1 MLVIFS
7 GCSGVGKNTV
17 INKLMSE
24 NDSYRLLP
32 TYTTRDMRPGERE
45 GMPYHFISDEQF
57 EQKIAQGEFYEY
69 ERVHNHY
76 YGTSRKLL
84 AKGVE
89 SKKIL
94 VKDIDVNGA
103 LNLSEILKDD
113 VHIVTLFL
121 YVESADVLV
130 ERLIGRGEKDI
141 ELRLRR
147 YEHEMSK
154 KKYYSYLIDNKS
166 LEETAALAEEL
177 IAFEGRGGRL
187 CSTVS
192 VCDADPKRIAEAEKL
207 FESGEIPEPVKVSV
221 KDGRFVITEG
231 LERYIAAARCKKSV
245 AKDLTL
251 VTKALPACFELEI

>member
-45 GMPYHFISDEQF
+45 GMPYHFISEEQF

-84 AKGVE
+84 TKGVE

-130 ERLIGRGEKDI
+130 ERLVGRG
-141 ELRLRR
+141 
-147 YEHEMSK
+147 
-154 KKYYSYLIDNKS
+154 
-166 LEETAALAEEL
+166 
-177 IAFEGRGGRL
+177 
-187 CSTVS
+187 
-192 VCDADPKRIAEAEKL
+192 
-207 FESGEIPEPVKVSV
+207 
-221 KDGRFVITEG
+221 
-231 LERYIAAARCKKSV
+231 
-245 AKDLTL
+245 
-251 VTKALPACFELEI
+251 